1 MYSHPEINYKPQ
13 HPMLKSIKS
22 SQTEETENLGLEE
35 VASSGYFGGSE
46 TYEEVNFV
54 DGSVWSVEQPDFAKI
69 KHGGF
74 IDKGKFAMFGVAVGV
89 DAAKAR
95 KSMSTQA
102 KKVDEYLKTWKPKEM
117 AKRIV
122 QGLKGNQNM
131 PDDDAAQAL
140 EALNKVGELK
150 TIAGRWSKKAKD
162 GKFQKNRDLVMTK
175 DGAGMDVYKPQA
187 EWDELNGPG
196 TLYSNVTS
204 GEAYNRIA
212 AKASGEVKTQIES
225 SNGTQGLQVLRIA
238 GSNRFYS
245 YVVIGISPKKTEEDY
260 EFPYKVITN

>member
-54 DGSVWSVEQPDFAKI
+54 DAGEWSVPQPDFKEIQHGNFFDRGKWAAFGLAI
-69 KHGGF
+69 K
-74 IDKGKFAMFGVAVGV
+74 A
-89 DAAKAR
+89 DAGTAR
-95 KSMSTQA
+95 KNMKTQA
-102 KKVDEYLKTWKPKEM
+102 KKVDDLLKDWKPKEM

-122 QGLKGNQNM
+122 RGLKGNQKM
-131 PDDDAAQAL
+131 SKAHAAEAL
-140 EALNKVGELK
+140 EALNKIGEVK
-150 TIAGRWSKKAKD
+150 TIAGRWSKKAKG
-162 GKFQKNRDLVMTK
+162 GKFRQNRDLITMEDESGMT
-175 DGAGMDVYKPQA
+175 VYKPQS
-187 EWDELNGPG
+187 EWGELNGAG

-212 AKASGEVKTQIES
+212 KKASAKVKAQIES
-225 SNGTQGLQVLRIA
+225 ENGTQGLQVLKV
-238 GSNRFYS
+238 GDRFYG
-245 YVVIGISPKKTEEDY
+245 YVVLGISDKKTEKDF
-260 EFPYKVITN
+260 EFPYKIITD

>member
-54 DGSVWSVEQPDFAKI
+54 DAGEWSVPQPDFKEIQHGNLFDRGKWAAFGLAI
-69 KHGGF
+69 KG
-74 IDKGKFAMFGVAVGV
+74 
-89 DAAKAR
+89 DAATAR
-95 KSMSTQA
+95 KTMKTQA
-102 KKVDEYLKTWKPKEM
+102 KKVDDLLKDWKPKEM

-122 QGLKGNQNM
+122 QGLKGNQKM
-131 PDDDAAQAL
+131 SKDDAAEAL
-140 EALNKVGELK
+140 EALKGKELK
-150 TIAGRWSKKAKD
+150 TIAGRWSKKAKG
-162 GKFQKNRDLVMTK
+162 GKFRQNRDLITMEDESGMT
-175 DGAGMDVYKPQA
+175 VYKPQS
-187 EWDELNGPG
+187 EWEELNGSG

-212 AKASGEVKTQIES
+212 KKASAKVKAQIES
-225 SNGTQGLQVLRIA
+225 ENGTQGLQVLKV
-238 GSNRFYS
+238 GDRFYG
-245 YVVIGISPKKTEEDY
+245 YVVLGKSDKKTEKDF
-260 EFPYKVITN
+260 EFPYEIITN

>member
-13 HPMLKSIKS
+13 HPMLNQQRQT
-22 SQTEETENLGLEE
+22 QTEETENLGLEE

-54 DGSVWSVEQPDFAKI
+54 GGSVWSVEQPDFAKI
-69 KHGGF
+69 KHSGVF
-74 IDKGKFAMFGVAVGV
+74 DKGKFMVFKGLVGT
-89 DAAKAR
+89 DAKKAR
-95 KSMSTQA
+95 ANMKTQA
-102 KKVDEYLKTWKPKEM
+102 KKVDEYLKKWKPKEM

-122 QGLKGNQNM
+122 QGLKGNQGLTKT
-131 PDDDAAQAL
+131 AEAL

-162 GKFQKNRDLVMTK
+162 GKFRENRDLIMTK
-175 DGAGMDVYKPQA
+175 DEAGMDAYKPQS
-187 EWDELNGPG
+187 EWDGDSG

-212 AKASGEVKTQIES
+212 KSASGEVKAQIES
-225 SNGTQGLQVLRIA
+225 NNGTQGLQVLRI
-238 GSNRFYS
+238 GDKFYA
-245 YVVIGISPKKTEEDY
+245 YVVLGISPKKTEEDY
-260 EFPYKVITN
+260 EFPYKIITN

>member
-54 DGSVWSVEQPDFAKI
+54 DAGEWSVPQPDFKEIQHGNLFDRGKWAAFGLAI
-69 KHGGF
+69 KG
-74 IDKGKFAMFGVAVGV
+74 
-89 DAAKAR
+89 DAATAR
-95 KSMSTQA
+95 KTMKTQA
-102 KKVDEYLKTWKPKEM
+102 KKVDDLLKDWKPKEM

-131 PDDDAAQAL
+131 SKAHAAEAL
-140 EALNKVGELK
+140 EALKGKELK
-150 TIAGRWSKKAKD
+150 TIAGRWSKKAKG
-162 GKFQKNRDLVMTK
+162 GKFRQNRDLITMEDESGMT
-175 DGAGMDVYKPQA
+175 VYKPQS
-187 EWDELNGPG
+187 EWEELNGSG

-212 AKASGEVKTQIES
+212 KKASAKVKAQIES
-225 SNGTQGLQVLRIA
+225 ENGTQGLQVLKV
-238 GSNRFYS
+238 GDRFYG
-245 YVVIGISPKKTEEDY
+245 YVVLGKSDKKTEKDF
-260 EFPYKVITN
+260 EFPYEIITN